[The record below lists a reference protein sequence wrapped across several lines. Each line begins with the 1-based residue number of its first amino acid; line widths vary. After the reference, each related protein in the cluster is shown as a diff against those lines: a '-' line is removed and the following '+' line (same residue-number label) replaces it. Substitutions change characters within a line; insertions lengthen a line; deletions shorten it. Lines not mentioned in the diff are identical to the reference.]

1 MQAWTVGLSPD
12 NDAQI
17 QIDLATHR
25 VQMEPVSA
33 DATDLEEAIKVA
45 GYTPIAMATA
55 DLQAA
60 APFKAATQADSP
72 PRRPN

>member
-1 MQAWTVGLSPD
+1 VQAWTVGLSPD

-33 DATDLEEAIKVA
+33 DATELEEAIKEV
-45 GYTPIAMATA
+45 GHTPIAVATA

-60 APFKAATQADSP
+60 APAQGGNSS
-72 PRRPN
+72 R